1 MISKH
6 TKRRLSAPGRRKSLG
21 IELKPNVETKRRGGS
36 TSGPHAHFLDAM
48 PNNQGEE
55 NWQVGLLRPTTT
67 DRPENPLV
75 QANQNFR
82 APVRLTRVGERLIGH
97 TCQECDRFAQLLRS
111 EKVSES
117 VIQAASKH
125 RYFCAPSSTPANIW
139 EPWEIESVPLTL
151 LN

>member
-21 IELKPNVETKRRGGS
+21 IELKPNVKVKGPGS
-36 TSGPHAHFLDAM
+36 ASGPHPLILDAM
-48 PNNQGEE
+48 PNNKGEE

-82 APVRLTRVGERLIGH
+82 APVRFARVGEHLRGY
-97 TCQECDRFAQLLRS
+97 TCQECDRFAHLLRS